1 MEQGTWNKEM
11 ADDPLFPVPCSLPH
25 NQPMLWVGQFGME
38 KGEAKQVTP
47 WVGLFP
53 GENGAPEG
61 KADLYVIVE
70 PATPGSE
77 DFCADLKEA
86 IGDLFQKERASL
98 TGGVL
103 RSLRAAHENLRDWN
117 RQSIKDHR
125 VAAGVSCLALRG
137 RAAYLA
143 QVAPAAAVLYRAGAV
158 MRIEPRLADATE
170 PLGLHE
176 DFRPE
181 FTHYELEDDDRLL
194 ILSPRLAGKLSD
206 TDLSEAL
213 ARPGEDALPELYKQ
227 AKDVPDCGALLV
239 ACTEAESE
247 QAGTGN

>member
-1 MEQGTWNKEM
+1 
-11 ADDPLFPVPCSLPH
+11 
-25 NQPMLWVGQFGME
+25 MLWVGQFGME
-38 KGEAKQVTP
+38 NGEAKQITP

-61 KADLYVIVE
+61 KTDLYVIVE
-70 PATPGSE
+70 PASPGSE

-86 IGDLFQKERASL
+86 IGDLFHKEKASL

-125 VAAGVSCLALRG
+125 VSAGVSCLALQG
-137 RAAYLA
+137 KDAYLA

-158 MRIEPRLADATE
+158 MRIEPRLPDAME

-176 DFRPE
+176 EFRPE
-181 FTHYELEDDDRLL
+181 FSHFEMEDDDRLL
-194 ILSPRLAGKLSD
+194 ILSPRLAVRLSD
-206 TDLSEAL
+206 IELSEAL
-213 ARPGEDALPELYKQ
+213 AQPGEDALPELYRK

-239 ACTEAESE
+239 ACTDDDESPP
-247 QAGTGN
+247 TTDY